1 MDPRHY
7 PDHLVTASSDLVF
20 DKLICGNSIL
30 DTCLSLKT
38 LKHALQFLVY
48 FAEHSAKLAFEL
60 PVPSRVE
67 ARFGNE
73 KGSILVPL
81 FESPVEF
88 AETEE

>member
-1 MDPRHY
+1 M
-7 PDHLVTASSDLVF
+7 V
-20 DKLICGNSIL
+20 CGNSIL
-30 DTCLSLKT
+30 DTRLSLKA
-38 LKHALQFLVY
+38 LKDALQFLVY
-48 FAEHSAKLAFEL
+48 FAEQSAKLAFEL

-88 AETEE
+88 AQVMFRQVQSAQP